1 MCNIDTEEVNSRHK
15 SINSGTR
22 RPVPAAIQY
31 VQLHPLCSPITSFVV
46 CLPLNVPVISTGW
59 TTSLRTSCPSWE
71 TSVSSSVKIKK
82 NVHLRDITI

>member
-1 MCNIDTEEVNSRHK
+1 MSGSWAISLINPIVRIIAEMCNIDTEEVNSRHK

-59 TTSLRTSCPSWE
+59 TT
-71 TSVSSSVKIKK
+71 
-82 NVHLRDITI
+82 